1 MAIDEHSM
9 RAIETLHIIAFVMV
23 AAVGTAVVLT
33 REPRR
38 QAVMFGIYGM
48 ILTLFFMILQA
59 PDVALSELA
68 VGSAATPLML
78 LVTLA
83 RIRMDRRAR

>member
-1 MAIDEHSM
+1 
-9 RAIETLHIIAFVMV
+9 MV
-23 AAVGTAVVLT
+23 AAGGTAVVLI

-59 PDVALSELA
+59 PDVALSELT
-68 VGSAATPLML
+68 VGAAAMPLML

-83 RIRMDRRAR
+83 RIRMDRRAK